1 VPTPCSQLMD
11 AARPIGAPH
20 EARSVPTYMVL
31 VRAGAGMGHAAE
43 TGDSEELADASN
55 GPLST
60 AFRGAPA
67 SPAAAHRQLQLRARV
82 GAIIGRCL
90 TEDAVCERL
99 RLEREKVREAAEDL
113 RLLRL
118 VTTEGMPVYPQ
129 FQFDGDAVIPG
140 LPDVLRALRAGGDA
154 PWAWSLWLTARDPHG
169 PITRLADSYIDRLW
183 DGEVHEVVREAHQ
196 AAARWAATW
205 RGPR

>member
-1 VPTPCSQLMD
+1 
-11 AARPIGAPH
+11 
-20 EARSVPTYMVL
+20 
-31 VRAGAGMGHAAE
+31 MGHE
-43 TGDSEELADASN
+43 VEIGDSGELADASN
-55 GPLST
+55 GLRST

-67 SPAAAHRQLQLRARV
+67 SPAAARRRLELRARV

-99 RLEREKVREAAEDL
+99 RLSREQVTEAAEDL

-118 VTTEGMPVYPQ
+118 ITTEGMPVYPQ
-129 FQFDGDAVIPG
+129 FQFDGDTVIPG

-154 PWAWSLWLTARDPHG
+154 SWAWALWLTARDPHG
-169 PITRLADSYIDRLW
+169 PITRLADSYLDRLR
-183 DGEVHEVVREAHQ
+183 DGDVDEVVRSARQ
-196 AAARWAATW
+196 AAARWAAAW